1 MLRHAVMAGTNLK
14 ETVFHSARTAVS
26 MVTVAA
32 LTPAPVKLDILG
44 QPVIFRSLVLRVP
57 GVSLTVLNPVS
68 VNMVVIVAKY
78 AGLTVRKIY
87 YLHNN
92 LRWMVSVSVL
102 QDM

>member
-1 MLRHAVMAGTNLK
+1 MAGTNLK

-26 MVTVAA
+26 MVTVAP

-44 QPVIFRSLVLRVP
+44 PPAIFRSLVLRVP

-78 AGLTVRKIY
+78 AVLTVRKM
-87 YLHNN
+87 YLLDNF
-92 LRWMVSVSVL
+92 RWMVNVSVL
-102 QDM
+102 QDT